1 MFFIGRG
8 IAAWGKY
15 YAANEDIL
23 PQRMAF
29 IENADGRKVA
39 TATAYYDVLGRD
51 KSGDGWLHW
60 VAVHREYQGKGL
72 SKPLISYVLNVMRGL
87 GYTHAKIPTQST
99 SWVACKVYLDLGFR
113 PIPKNAV
120 NSRKGWEIVK
130 ALTDHPALAS
140 FSTVAME
147 DILAE

>member
-1 MFFIGRG
+1 MAALGGCPQG
-8 IAAWGKY
+8 ISGK
-15 YAANEDIL
+15 
-23 PQRMAF
+23 R
-29 IENADGRKVA
+29 
-39 TATAYYDVLGRD
+39 
-51 KSGDGWLHW
+51 
-60 VAVHREYQGKGL
+60 AVEAVNFL
-72 SKPLISYVLNVMRGL
+72 L

-130 ALTDHPALAS
+130 TLTDHPALAS
-140 FSTVAME
+140 FSAVAME